1 MQMQKQQGFTLIEL
15 VVVIIILGILAVVA
29 APKFINLQGDARAS
43 ALSGLKAAIQGGNT
57 LVYSKAALA
66 GQEKGAAS
74 TGIATVSIGT
84 GADVGI
90 VYGYIA
96 ATETA
101 LEAALD
107 VTFDAGT
114 AVADGVATATTT
126 TGTDAITPTGADWII
141 NANDPSTGSVKIW
154 QAGAPALC
162 FFTYAQAT
170 DSLTPVLSQVPDPD
184 AC

>member
-1 MQMQKQQGFTLIEL
+1 MQINMQKQQGFTLIEL

-66 GQEKGAAS
+66 GEEKGAAS

-84 GADVGI
+84 GADVDI

-107 VTFDAGT
+107 VSFADWTTVSIEATDDVGAGLKIT
-114 AVADGVATATTT
+114 QVGAPASCDFTYTQATATS
-126 TGTDAITPTGADWII
+126 TPEYTAM
-141 NANDPSTGSVKIW
+141 
-154 QAGAPALC
+154 
-162 FFTYAQAT
+162 
-170 DSLTPVLSQVPDPD
+170 PD
-184 AC
+184 ADEC